1 MSKIKIT
8 IDLNVNED
16 EEIKEVEEEAKRLLE
31 QLEFWLSFY
40 GECKTN
46 YEVEKPIQ
54 VNTITSIKKVGG
66 KDGSNKEDSN
76 KG

>member
-16 EEIKEVEEEAKRLLE
+16 EEIKEVEEDVKE
-31 QLEFWLSFY
+31 QLDEMKYWLSIY